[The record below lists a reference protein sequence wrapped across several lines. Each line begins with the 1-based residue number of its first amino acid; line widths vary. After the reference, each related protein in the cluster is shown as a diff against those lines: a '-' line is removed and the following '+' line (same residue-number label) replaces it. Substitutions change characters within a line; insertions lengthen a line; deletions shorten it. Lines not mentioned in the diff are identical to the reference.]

1 MSRIITVGEETR
13 VWDAKTGA
21 ELFSFKG
28 HRGIIFS
35 AAYSPDGSRIVT
47 NGNDNTVRI
56 WDAASGVEVMT
67 LKANVSSFAFSP
79 DGVWLA
85 LGDNTGT
92 VRLLGAKPR
101 NNP

>member
-1 MSRIITVGEETR
+1 
-13 VWDAKTGA
+13 
-21 ELFSFKG
+21 
-28 HRGIIFS
+28 
-35 AAYSPDGSRIVT
+35 
-47 NGNDNTVRI
+47 
-56 WDAASGVEVMT
+56 MT